1 MFCGAGR
8 YASTRLRCGRT
19 GRYNVISE
27 RIGQAI
33 LEDDGRACVQ
43 LLSKKMEEFGRR
55 DGSWQA
61 TQWHQCE
68 LHVAPVFSRCWG
80 PVHRRSSA
88 VAVLGGTQSDFRG
101 LNEERGARGTILL

>member
-43 LLSKKMEEFGRR
+43 LLSKKWRNSVEEMARGK
-55 DGSWQA
+55 
-61 TQWHQCE
+61 
-68 LHVAPVFSRCWG
+68 
-80 PVHRRSSA
+80 RRSGISENCMWRQCFHDVGDRCIVGQVRWPCWA
-88 VAVLGGTQSDFRG
+88 VHSLIFED
-101 LNEERGARGTILL
+101 